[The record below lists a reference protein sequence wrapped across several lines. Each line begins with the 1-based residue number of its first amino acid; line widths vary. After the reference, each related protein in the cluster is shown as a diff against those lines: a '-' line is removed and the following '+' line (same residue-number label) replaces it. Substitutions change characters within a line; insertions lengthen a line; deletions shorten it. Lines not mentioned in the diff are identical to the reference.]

1 LITIF
6 DERTRGISPPR
17 PNPKISGRHLVISA
31 EARGTFERF
40 AASRQDHL
48 HLVFRALA
56 IGIATGALPDPA
68 LAASSS

>member
-1 LITIF
+1 
-6 DERTRGISPPR
+6 
-17 PNPKISGRHLVISA
+17 VISA